1 MGKNGKN
8 IKTKNNNTKTK
19 ERKIEKNSRFELT
32 NDLKSNTLILQAVIW
47 GNISEWLK
55 MVYM

>member
-32 NDLKSNTLILQAVIW
+32 NDLKSNTLILQAEI
-47 GNISEWLK
+47 
-55 MVYM
+55 